1 LASRKTAWRDY
12 EGEVMLGPK
21 AQAVIQP
28 YLNRIAK
35 TLERYGF
42 SPRESEEQRN
52 ELRQKAA
59 ELALKL
65 G

>member
-1 LASRKTAWRDY
+1 
-12 EGEVMLGPK
+12 MLGPK

-35 TLERYGF
+35 TLERYCF

-52 ELRQKAA
+52 ELREKAA